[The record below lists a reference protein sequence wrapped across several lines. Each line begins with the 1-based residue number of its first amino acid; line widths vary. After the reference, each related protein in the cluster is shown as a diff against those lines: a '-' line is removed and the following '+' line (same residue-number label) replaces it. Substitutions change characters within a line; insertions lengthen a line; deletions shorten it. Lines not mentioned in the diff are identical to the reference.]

1 MRPFSKRM
9 TSHRILRV
17 NTSMKRFLPLYGLLL
32 VLLAGAMCLPLFPAD
47 LPESPAAQETIET
60 GGLPLRAIDL
70 TGVEANNGF
79 SVSAGSAILMD
90 ANSGSVLYAQNADMQ
105 RGMAST
111 TKVMTALVILE
122 AMSPDTV
129 VEITPEMTG
138 AEGSSL
144 YLQAGE
150 HLTVEQLLYGLM
162 LESGNDAAEALA
174 IACDGSIEAFAN
186 RMNARAKSLG
196 LTHTRFANPHG
207 LSASGHYT
215 TARELAL
222 ITMEALKNELFRTI
236 VSTYRM
242 QIPYQ
247 DQPGARY
254 LTNHN
259 PILTKY
265 DGMIGVKTGWT
276 TADGKCFVTAAE
288 RDGLTLIAV
297 TLGDTN
303 ISSTHTALLNH
314 GFDSFEAV
322 PLPMD
327 TPIRVPLVGGKE
339 SFLALEAE
347 PNANGLFV
355 CLPKG
360 ERVEVRVET
369 PPFVYAGTER
379 GSSVGRIVFSRKS
392 EELASV
398 QLLTA
403 EEAPVRRLSFWEKLF
418 GAKEE

>member
-1 MRPFSKRM
+1 
-9 TSHRILRV
+9 
-17 NTSMKRFLPLYGLLL
+17 MKRFLPIYALLL
-32 VLLAGAMCLPLFPAD
+32 VLLAGAMCLPLFPVQ
-47 LPESPAAQETIET
+47 LPEPSAAQDAIET
-60 GGLPLRAIDL
+60 ESPPLRAIDL
-70 TGVEANNGF
+70 SGAEANRSF
-79 SVSAGSAILMD
+79 SVPASSAILID
-90 ANSGSVLYAQNADMQ
+90 AATGSVLYAQNADMQ

-111 TKVMTALVILE
+111 TKIMTALVVLE
-122 AMSPDTV
+122 TLSPDTV

-174 IACDGSIEAFAN
+174 IACDGSIEKFAE
-186 RMNARAKSLG
+186 RMNARAQSLG
-196 LTHTRFANPHG
+196 LTRTRFANPHG

-215 TARELAL
+215 TARELAR
-222 ITMEALKNELFRTI
+222 ITMEAMKNALFRTI
-236 VSTYRM
+236 VSTSRM

-259 PILTKY
+259 PILTQY

-303 ISSTHTALLNH
+303 ISSTHRSLLDH
-314 GFDSFEAV
+314 GFASFEAV
-322 PLPMD
+322 PLQIH
-327 TPIRVPLVGGKE
+327 TPIPVPLVGGKDP
-339 SFLALEAE
+339 FLALEAD
-347 PNANGLFV
+347 PQANGLSV

-360 ERVEVRVET
+360 EKADAHVET
-369 PPFVYAGTER
+369 PAFVYAGTER
-379 GSSVGRIVFSRKS
+379 GSAVGRVTFSWND

-398 QLLTA
+398 KLLTA
-403 EEAPVRRLSFWEKLF
+403 EDAPVRRLSFWEKLF
-418 GAKEE
+418 GAKDE

>member
-1 MRPFSKRM
+1 M
-9 TSHRILRV
+9 LV
-17 NTSMKRFLPLYGLLL
+17 NASANASVKRFLPLYGVLLL
-32 VLLAGAMCLPLFPAD
+32 LLIGAMCLPLFPVA
-47 LPESPAAQETIET
+47 LPLPTRSAEQEVIET
-60 GGLPLRAIDL
+60 EGVPLRALDL
-70 TGVEANNGF
+70 SGAEANNGF
-79 SVSAGSAILMD
+79 SSPAGSAILMD
-90 ANSGSVLYAQNADMQ
+90 ANTGSVLYAQNADMQ

-111 TKVMTALVILE
+111 TKIMTALVVLE
-122 AMSPDTV
+122 TLPPDAV

-174 IACDGSIEAFAN
+174 IACDGSIEKFAE
-186 RMNARAKSLG
+186 RMNARARSLG

-215 TARELAL
+215 TARELAN
-222 ITMEALKNELFRTI
+222 ITAEAMKNELFRTI
-236 VSTYRM
+236 VSTHRM

-259 PILTKY
+259 PILTRY
-265 DGMIGVKTGWT
+265 EGMIGVKTGWT

-314 GFDSFEAV
+314 GFACFEAV
-322 PLPMD
+322 PLQVH
-327 TPIRVPLVGGKE
+327 TPIPVPLVGGKE
-339 SFLALEAE
+339 PFLALETD
-347 PNANGLFV
+347 PKTGGLSV

-360 ERVEVRVET
+360 ETVEARVET
-369 PPFVYAGTER
+369 PAFVYAGTER
-379 GSSVGRIVFSRKS
+379 GSEVGRIVFSWKG
-392 EELASV
+392 EDIASV
-398 QLLTA
+398 KLLTA
-403 EEAPVRRLSFWEKLF
+403 EDAPIRRLSFWEKLF
-418 GAKEE
+418 GRFENNAGKSD

>member
-1 MRPFSKRM
+1 
-9 TSHRILRV
+9 
-17 NTSMKRFLPLYGLLL
+17 MKRFLPIYALLL
-32 VLLAGAMCLPLFPAD
+32 ALLAGAMCLPLFPAH
-47 LPESPAAQETIET
+47 LPEPSAAQETIET
-60 GGLPLRAIDL
+60 QGSPLRAIDL
-70 TGVEANNGF
+70 SEAEANNGF
-79 SVSAGSAILMD
+79 SVPASSAILID
-90 ANSGSVLYAQNADMQ
+90 AATGSILYAQNADMQ

-111 TKVMTALVILE
+111 TKIMTALVILE
-122 AMSPDTV
+122 TMTPDTV

-174 IACDGSIEAFAN
+174 IACDGSIEAFAE
-186 RMNARAKSLG
+186 RMNARAQSLG

-222 ITMEALKNELFRTI
+222 ITMEAMKNALFRTI
-236 VSTYRM
+236 VSTSRM

-259 PILTKY
+259 PILTQY

-303 ISSTHTALLNH
+303 ISSTHTSLLNH
-314 GFDSFEAV
+314 GFDSFEAI
-322 PLPMD
+322 PLQIH
-327 TPIRVPLVGGKE
+327 TPIPVPLVGGKAP
-339 SFLALEAE
+339 FLALEAD
-347 PNANGLFV
+347 PQANGLSV

-360 ERVEVRVET
+360 EKADMRVET
-369 PPFVYAGTER
+369 SAFVYAGMER
-379 GSSVGRIVFSRKS
+379 GSAVGRVIFSWHG

-398 QLLTA
+398 KLLTA
-403 EEAPVRRLSFWEKLF
+403 EDAPVRRLSFWEKLF
-418 GAKEE
+418 GAKDE

>member
-1 MRPFSKRM
+1 
-9 TSHRILRV
+9 
-17 NTSMKRFLPLYGLLL
+17 MKRFLPWYGILLL
-32 VLLAGAMCLPLFPAD
+32 LLAGAMCLPLFPVE
-47 LPESPAAQETIET
+47 LPEKEAQETLET
-60 GGLPLRAIDL
+60 ERSLLRAIDL
-70 TGVEANNGF
+70 SAVEANDGF
-79 SVSAGSAILMD
+79 SVPASSAILLD
-90 ANSGSVLYAQNADMQ
+90 AATGSVLYAQNADLQ

-111 TKVMTALVILE
+111 TKIMTALVILE
-122 AMSPDTV
+122 TLPADTV
-129 VEITPEMTG
+129 VEITQEMTG

-174 IACDGSIEAFAN
+174 IACDGSIEKFAE
-186 RMNARAKSLG
+186 RMNERAKAMG

-222 ITMEALKNELFRTI
+222 ITSEAMKNGLFRKI
-236 VSTYRM
+236 VSTYQM

-259 PILTKY
+259 PILNRY

-303 ISSTHTALLNH
+303 ISSTHTLLLNH
-314 GFDSFEAV
+314 GFASFEAV
-322 PLPMD
+322 PLQIY
-327 TPIRVPLVGGKE
+327 TPIPVPLVGGTE
-339 SFLALEAE
+339 SFLAIETE
-347 PNANGLFV
+347 PASDGLTV

-360 ERVEVRVET
+360 EMPEVRAET
-369 PPFVYAGTER
+369 PAFVYAGTER
-379 GSSVGRIVFSRKS
+379 GSAVGRVLFRWEDK
-392 EELASV
+392 ELASV
-398 QLLTA
+398 RLLTA
-403 EEAPVRRLSFWEKLF
+403 EDAPVRRLSFWEKLF
-418 GAKEE
+418 GVKEE

>member
-1 MRPFSKRM
+1 M
-9 TSHRILRV
+9 LRV
-17 NTSMKRFLPLYGLLL
+17 NASMKRFLPIYGLLL

-47 LPESPAAQETIET
+47 LPPAEQETIET
-60 GGLPLRAIDL
+60 ESLPFRAIDL
-70 TGVEANNGF
+70 SGVEANNGF
-79 SVSAGSAILMD
+79 SVPASSAILID
-90 ANSGSVLYAQNADMQ
+90 AATGSVLYAQNADLQ

-111 TKVMTALVILE
+111 TKIMTALVVLE
-122 AMSPDTV
+122 TLPPDTV
-129 VEITPEMTG
+129 VEIRQEMTG

-174 IACDGSIEAFAN
+174 IACDGSVEAFAK
-186 RMNARAKSLG
+186 RMNARAQSLG

-222 ITMEALKNELFRTI
+222 ITMEAMKNELFRTI

-259 PILTKY
+259 PILNRY
-265 DGMIGVKTGWT
+265 EGMIGVKTGWT
-276 TADGKCFVTAAE
+276 TADGKCFVTAAK

-314 GFDSFEAV
+314 GFASFEAV
-322 PLPMD
+322 PLQVH
-327 TPIRVPLVGGKE
+327 TPIPVPLVGGTDP
-339 SFLALEAE
+339 FLALEAD
-347 PNANGLFV
+347 PQANGLSV

-360 ERVEVRVET
+360 EKADMRVET
-369 PPFVYAGTER
+369 PAFVYAGTAK
-379 GSSVGRIVFSRKS
+379 GSAVGRVTFSWNG

-398 QLLTA
+398 KLLTA
-403 EEAPVRRLSFWEKLF
+403 EDAPVRRLSFWEKLF
-418 GAKEE
+418 GAKE

>member
-1 MRPFSKRM
+1 
-9 TSHRILRV
+9 
-17 NTSMKRFLPLYGLLL
+17 MKRFLPLYGLLL
-32 VLLAGAMCLPLFPAD
+32 LILVGAMCLPLFPAHV
-47 LPESPAAQETIET
+47 PASETAADAAGYTET
-60 GGLPLRAIDL
+60 LTCPLDL
-70 TGVEANNGF
+70 TGDTANDGF
-79 SVSAGSAILMD
+79 SVPSGSAILMD
-90 ANSGSVLYAQNADMQ
+90 AATGSVLYAQNADMQ

-111 TKVMTALVILE
+111 TKIMTALVILE
-122 AMSPDTV
+122 TLPPEQV
-129 VEITPEMTG
+129 LEITPEMTG

-174 IACDGSIEAFAN
+174 IACDGSIEKFAE
-186 RMNARAKSLG
+186 RMNARAKTLG

-207 LSASGHYT
+207 LSAPGHYT

-222 ITMEALKNELFRTI
+222 ITAEAMKNELFRTI

-259 PILTKY
+259 PILQKY

-314 GFDSFEAV
+314 GFASFTAV
-322 PLPMD
+322 PLQVH
-327 TPIRVPLVGGKE
+327 TPILVPLVGGKV
-339 SFLALEAE
+339 SFLPLETDPA
-347 PNANGLFV
+347 ADGLTA

-360 ERVEVRVET
+360 ETADTRVET
-369 PPFVYAGTER
+369 PAFVYAGTER
-379 GSSVGRIVFSRKS
+379 GAAVGRVIFSRNGV
-392 EELASV
+392 ELASV
-398 QLLTA
+398 PLLTA

-418 GAKEE
+418 GANED

>member
-1 MRPFSKRM
+1 M
-9 TSHRILRV
+9 LRV
-17 NTSMKRFLPLYGLLL
+17 NASMKRFLPLYGLLL
-32 VLLAGAMCLPLFPAD
+32 VLLAGAMCLPLFPMD
-47 LPESPAAQETIET
+47 LPESLAAQETIET
-60 GGLPLRAIDL
+60 ERAPVRAIDL
-70 TGVEANNGF
+70 SGVDVNNGF
-79 SVSAGSAILMD
+79 SVPAGSAILID
-90 ANSGSVLYAQNADMQ
+90 ASTGSVLYAQNADMQ

-111 TKVMTALVILE
+111 TKIMTALVVLE
-122 AMSPDTV
+122 TLPPDTV

-174 IACDGSIEAFAN
+174 IACDGSIDQFAD
-186 RMNARAKSLG
+186 RMNARAKSFG

-207 LSASGHYT
+207 LSASGHFT

-222 ITMEALKNELFRTI
+222 ITMEAMKNELFRTI
-236 VSTYRM
+236 VSTSRI

-259 PILTKY
+259 PILTQY

-303 ISSTHTALLNH
+303 ISSTHRSLLNH
-314 GFDSFEAV
+314 GFDSFEAI
-322 PLPMD
+322 PLQIE
-327 TPIRVPLVGGKE
+327 TRIQVPLVGGRA
-339 SFLALEAE
+339 SFLALEAD
-347 PNANGLFV
+347 PNTNGLSV

-360 ERVEVRVET
+360 EKATTRVET
-369 PPFVYAGTER
+369 PAFVYAGTER
-379 GSSVGRIVFSRKS
+379 GSAVGRVVFSWNGV
-392 EELASV
+392 ELASV
-398 QLLTA
+398 KLFTA

>member
-1 MRPFSKRM
+1 M
-9 TSHRILRV
+9 LRV
-17 NTSMKRFLPLYGLLL
+17 NASMKRFLPIYGLLL
-32 VLLAGAMCLPLFPAD
+32 VLLAGAMCLPLFPAE
-47 LPESPAAQETIET
+47 LPDASAAQETVGTEA
-60 GGLPLRAIDL
+60 LSVRAIDL
-70 TGVEANNGF
+70 SGVEANNGF
-79 SVSAGSAILMD
+79 SVPAGSAILID
-90 ANSGSVLYAQNADMQ
+90 AATGSVLYAQNADMQ

-111 TKVMTALVILE
+111 TKVMTALVVLE
-122 AMSPDTV
+122 TLPPDTV

-174 IACDGSIEAFAN
+174 IACDGSIDAFAD

-215 TARELAL
+215 TARELAI
-222 ITMEALKNELFRTI
+222 ITGEAMKNELFRTI
-236 VSTYRM
+236 VSTSRM

-259 PILTKY
+259 PILTRY

-288 RDGLTLIAV
+288 RNGLTLIAV

-314 GFDSFEAV
+314 GFASFEAV
-322 PLPMD
+322 SLQVH
-327 TPIRVPLVGGKE
+327 TPIPVPLVGGKDP
-339 SFLALEAE
+339 FLALEAD
-347 PNANGLFV
+347 PVANGLSV

-360 ERVEVRVET
+360 EKAEARVET
-369 PPFVYAGTER
+369 PAFVYAGTER
-379 GSSVGRIVFSRKS
+379 GSAVGRVIFSWKN

-398 QLLTA
+398 KLLTA
-403 EEAPVRRLSFWEKLF
+403 EDAPVRRLSFWEKLF
-418 GAKEE
+418 RFETNASKSD